1 MRWITLTV
9 GCVCAACACTPTR
22 DDVPPPSPA
31 PTAAAPPGPAF
42 EIRVPADFERDA
54 ADSERVALQAIYGET
69 NKGLCKA
76 LVARDA
82 TKAEAAFAA
91 DFQGRPAA
99 AKPGEAAAV
108 GRLAVATF
116 AVEPAAVDA
125 AAFVDRALGWVRDLA
140 RVDAC
145 KIKPYRFKLAADH
158 SWAWAELSVHV
169 DGVTDD
175 GRRITRRTKWLAEYA
190 RQGEGEGAR
199 YLLRRA
205 ESKPVQQ
212 VAAPQGAFTDVSR
225 WVGVTEPHDETT
237 RATLVR
243 ERDGGSIE
251 TIGGLAVVDWNDDGL
266 DDLLAWNRLRF
277 FSLFQNDGKGGFE
290 GRHDLLPLEAVGTV
304 QAVVDL
310 DGDGREEVVS
320 GRVTVCVD
328 GDKGSFPV
336 FTREGDALA
345 QVTTLPVS
353 IPCGGHGAVQY
364 QTIVPHDIDGDGDLD
379 LFVGGYGT
387 ETSWGDFNKFD
398 STDGEANL
406 LYINQG
412 GLRFTEEAAARG
424 LDGTRFT
431 YAATFTDVD
440 GDGRDDLV
448 VINDFGPNEVFIGRP
463 RGRFQRALVPPLTGY
478 GQSMGITVADL
489 DGDGALDLYVSN
501 MQSSAGNRI
510 VPLFEGQLQ
519 PETYEGLMR
528 MAAGNTLFRRRAD
541 GTFEE
546 AAGPLGLAGANWAW
560 GQAIADLDND
570 GAREVYVLNGETSH
584 STEKE
589 NDF

>member
-1 MRWITLTV
+1 MRWTILMV
-9 GCVCAACACTPTR
+9 GCVCAAGACTPTR
-22 DDVPPPSPA
+22 DDVPPPTHPPS
-31 PTAAAPPGPAF
+31 AAPPTAVF
-42 EIRVPADFERDA
+42 EVRVPAAFERDA
-54 ADSERVALQAIYGET
+54 ADSERVALRAVYGET

-82 TKAEAAFAA
+82 QKAKAAFAPG
-91 DFQGRPAA
+91 FSGRAA
-99 AKPGEAAAV
+99 AAQPDDAAPV
-108 GRLAVATF
+108 GRLSVTTYP
-116 AVEPAAVDA
+116 VDPAPVDA
-125 AAFVDRALGWVRDLA
+125 DAFVARALAWVQDLA

-158 SWAWAELSVHV
+158 TWAWAELSVHV

-190 RQGEGEGAR
+190 RQGEGDDAR

-237 RATLVR
+237 RATLAS

-251 TIGGLAVVDWNDDGL
+251 TIGGLAVVDWNDDGF

-290 GRHDLLPLEAVGTV
+290 ARHDLLPLEAVGTV
-304 QAVVDL
+304 QAIVDL
-310 DGDGREEVVS
+310 DGDGSEEVVS
-320 GRVTVCVD
+320 GRVTACVE
-328 GDKGSFPV
+328 GDQGSFPV
-336 FTREGDALA
+336 FTRKGDALVPVA
-345 QVTTLPVS
+345 TLPVT
-353 IPCGGHGAVQY
+353 IPCGGHGGMQY
-364 QTIVPHDIDGDGDLD
+364 QTIVAHDVDGDGDLD

-387 ETSWGDFNKFD
+387 ETPRGDFNKFD
-398 STDGEANL
+398 STDGQANL

-431 YAATFTDVD
+431 YAATFTDLD
-440 GDGRDDLV
+440 GDGRDDLFV
-448 VINDFGPNEVFIGRP
+448 VNDYGPNEVFIGRP
-463 RGRFQRALVPPLTGY
+463 GGRFQRALLPPLTGY
-478 GQSMGITVADL
+478 GQSMGVTVADL
-489 DGDGALDLYVSN
+489 DDDGALDIYVSN

-510 VPLFEGQLQ
+510 VPLFEGQLR

-541 GTFEE
+541 GTYEE

-560 GQAIADLDND
+560 GQAIVDLDND
-570 GAREVYVLNGETSH
+570 GHREVYVLNGETSH